1 MASHRDRSFAL
12 RVIRWPAI
20 VALDNVQ
27 VLDIKDI
34 RTAYHYGV
42 QYDCAVGPDSRL
54 LSAARGAEQVRQHGG
69 RSIGDTT
76 HRADDA

>member
-42 QYDCAVGPDSRL
+42 QYDCALWDPILGY
-54 LSAARGAEQVRQHGG
+54 
-69 RSIGDTT
+69 
-76 HRADDA
+76 